1 MSAVPAGAPGPL
13 DPPAPRP
20 RPADLCHVLAALWG
34 SLDPGDGGPGG
45 TVDLD
50 PAPWPADPAVP
61 LHLGQVDVDGPWRGR
76 VVVAADEVAAVRWAR
91 AMLALGPDDEVTPED
106 VHDVVG
112 ELANVVAG
120 AVKGHLPPG
129 CRLGLPVVG
138 RGTLGDPPP
147 VPADGGPVAA
157 ALAWPDARPAV
168 LVVTVDGA

>member
-1 MSAVPAGAPGPL
+1 VSAAPAGAPGPL
-13 DPPAPRP
+13 DPPPPRP

-50 PAPWPADPAVP
+50 PAPWPADPSVP
-61 LHLGQVDVDGPWRGR
+61 LHLGRVDVDGAWRGR
-76 VVVAADEVAAVRWAR
+76 VVVAADEVAADRWTR

-138 RGTLGDPPP
+138 RGTLGDRPP

-157 ALAWPDARPAV
+157 ALAWPDAQPAV